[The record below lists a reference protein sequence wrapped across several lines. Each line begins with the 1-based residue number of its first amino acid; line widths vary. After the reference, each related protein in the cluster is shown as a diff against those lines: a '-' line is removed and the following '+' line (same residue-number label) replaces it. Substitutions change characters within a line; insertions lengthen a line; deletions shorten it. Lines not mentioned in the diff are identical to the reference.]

1 MSLVN
6 NWLMLLVIKNNTRK
20 LSLFSTNTAQYYGQ
34 GQAQKQDFLIFF
46 FKQNKIRKFSRLS
59 FLVHSTNYLA
69 IH

>member
-20 LSLFSTNTAQYYGQ
+20 LSLLSTNSMGRGKY
-34 GQAQKQDFLIFF
+34 KNEISLKIL
-46 FKQNKIRKFSRLS
+46 FKQNKIRKLSRLS
-59 FLVHSTNYLA
+59 FLVHSTNYLS